1 MSGNLDQST
10 CPLPLQSTTVCS
22 LYRFSHEDDNYPL
35 LSLTPLVRME
45 AVLTSSQEKEVNNN
59 ERVKEGETAACD
71 LAVSPRTVTVTDPE
85 EWICVAKLPPD
96 TDHQAFLHLLSDFGS
111 VKDSFLQKS
120 TKTGESFSPS
130 VVQLCLLADLVSS
143 TTQYSTVSFSSL
155 PPSCSIVC
163 QRAEE
168 RTVRAH
174 MLVTLIL
181 LAPSAPQATARL
193 IPTEKLREFLFNF
206 SITVHS
212 MKFFRFDGLM

>member
-1 MSGNLDQST
+1 
-10 CPLPLQSTTVCS
+10 
-22 LYRFSHEDDNYPL
+22 
-35 LSLTPLVRME
+35 ME

-130 VVQLCLLADLVSS
+130 VVQSFNCVCWPNLVSS
-143 TTQYSTVSFSSL
+143 TAQYSTVSFSSL

>member
-1 MSGNLDQST
+1 
-10 CPLPLQSTTVCS
+10 
-22 LYRFSHEDDNYPL
+22 
-35 LSLTPLVRME
+35 ME

-130 VVQLCLLADLVSS
+130 VLQSFNCDCWPTLSARQRNIQQSVSPAS
-143 TTQYSTVSFSSL
+143 
-155 PPSCSIVC
+155 PPPA
-163 QRAEE
+163 Q
-168 RTVRAH
+168 
-174 MLVTLIL
+174 
-181 LAPSAPQATARL
+181 
-193 IPTEKLREFLFNF
+193 
-206 SITVHS
+206 
-212 MKFFRFDGLM
+212 